1 MPLKILFMGTP
12 EFSVPILKSIND
24 SNYQLLAVYTQP
36 PKKKF
41 RGQKIIESAIHKKAL
56 KLNIP
61 IRCPDSLSE
70 ESEYEF
76 IKNLKVDVAVV
87 VAYGK
92 IIPSKILNI
101 KNIKF
106 INIHASL
113 LPKWRGAAPIQRA
126 IMNMDKETGISIMK
140 IEEKLDAGPVMK
152 TFKTLI
158 KKNSTHESLSK
169 ELSSLSATKI
179 IECLDIIRDKKENFI
194 SQDHS
199 KATYAKKI
207 EKAET
212 KINWND
218 KAKNILAKINGLYPI
233 PGSWFEIDGSR
244 IKLLEAK
251 EIMAKGKPGEIIND
265 QFSIACSDSAIQVL
279 KLKKEGKNAMNA
291 LDFLA
296 GNKLKKGKNI
306 NEI

>member
-1 MPLKILFMGTP
+1 M
-12 EFSVPILKSIND
+12 
-24 SNYQLLAVYTQP
+24 Q
-36 PKKKF
+36 
-41 RGQKIIESAIHKKAL
+41 
-56 KLNIP
+56 
-61 IRCPDSLSE
+61 
-70 ESEYEF
+70 
-76 IKNLKVDVAVV
+76 
-87 VAYGK
+87 
-92 IIPSKILNI
+92 
-101 KNIKF
+101 
-106 INIHASL
+106 
-113 LPKWRGAAPIQRA
+113 
-126 IMNMDKETGISIMK
+126 
-140 IEEKLDAGPVMK
+140 
-152 TFKTLI
+152 
-158 KKNSTHESLSK
+158 KNSTHESLSK